1 MNEGDIP
8 HREPNTEGFPWLG
21 PMLLMAGLGLLAE
34 AAYHWW
40 PRTVDDAFITF
51 RYAQNLLDGLGPV
64 YNAGERVEGYSSP
77 VWMLGSASAI
87 ALGIDPVVASK
98 WAGLLCAGAL
108 SVAVYAAL
116 RASGV
121 RAWGAGLATCAVG
134 GSFVLQLWSVS
145 GMETAAYAAL
155 FFAALA
161 IASCIGTSVRG
172 AFWASAFLAAAS
184 LTRPEGLMFWGLG
197 FLLYLRAVRTQPR
210 RLLAYALPGFAIASH
225 FAFRFAYYGSP
236 FPNTYYA
243 KTGGGL
249 RMWAQGLDGFTGFL
263 SEPAI
268 AILMSAAFVGLVLGL
283 SKRETRRAAALMG
296 AAALVHMAWVVSV
309 GDDGL
314 SEYRFYVPVVGPL
327 AFLVGLLFY
336 GPGAAPL
343 SRGTP
348 RDRLLAGLGAL
359 TVCIAVP
366 LSVSHFHSDA
376 LPGLR
381 GGMLQYL
388 EGNIKLG
395 RHLAATRGPNTVIAV
410 PSAGAIPFYSRLP
423 TIDMY
428 GLNDAHIARVP
439 FPVRVPGR
447 MMKWDNAY
455 VLSQNPDLIVL
466 NRGYCRP
473 GAPRRRSLAP
483 MDQDLVDRLRPDRR
497 YARTSIQFEDGSS
510 FDVYERVSGAAQ

>member
-1 MNEGDIP
+1 M
-8 HREPNTEGFPWLG
+8 
-21 PMLLMAGLGLLAE
+21 
-34 AAYHWW
+34 
-40 PRTVDDAFITF
+40 
-51 RYAQNLLDGLGPV
+51 
-64 YNAGERVEGYSSP
+64 
-77 VWMLGSASAI
+77 I

-98 WAGLLCAGAL
+98 WVGLLAAGAL
-108 SVAVYAAL
+108 SVAVYVAL

-121 RAWGAGLATCAVG
+121 RNWGAGLATCAVG
-134 GSFVLQLWSVS
+134 GSFVLQLWSVA
-145 GMETAAYAAL
+145 GMETAAYATL

-161 IASCIGTSVRG
+161 IASCKGKTVRG
-172 AFWASAFLAAAS
+172 ALWASAFLAAAS

-197 FLLYLRAVRTQPR
+197 FALYLHGCRTQPR
-210 RLLAYALPGFAIASH
+210 RLLAYALPGLAIALH

-249 RMWAQGLDGFTGFL
+249 RMWGQGLDGLTGFI

-268 AILMSAAFVGLVLGL
+268 AILMSAAFVGLVVGL
-283 SKRETRRAAALMG
+283 SKQETRNAAAIMG
-296 AAALVHMAWVVSV
+296 VAALLHLGWVVSV

-314 SEYRFYVPVVGPL
+314 SEYRFYVPIVGPV
-327 AFLVGLLFY
+327 AFLIGLLFH
-336 GPGAAPL
+336 GSGVMPLRGAAP
-343 SRGTP
+343 RE
-348 RDRLLAGLGAL
+348 RLLAGFGAL
-359 TVCIAVP
+359 AIFIAVP

-381 GGMLQYL
+381 WGMSKYL

-395 RHLAATRGPNTVIAV
+395 RHLAATRDPTTLVAV

-439 FPVRVPGR
+439 FPEDVPGR

-455 VLSQNPDLIVL
+455 VLSQNPDLIVI
-466 NRGYCRP
+466 NRGYRRP
-473 GAPRRRSLAP
+473 GEKRRLSLAP
-483 MDQDLVDRLRPDRR
+483 MDRDLIDRLQLDHR
-497 YARTSIQFEDGSS
+497 YGRTSIQFDDDSS
-510 FDVYERVSGAAQ
+510 FYVYERVSGAVQ